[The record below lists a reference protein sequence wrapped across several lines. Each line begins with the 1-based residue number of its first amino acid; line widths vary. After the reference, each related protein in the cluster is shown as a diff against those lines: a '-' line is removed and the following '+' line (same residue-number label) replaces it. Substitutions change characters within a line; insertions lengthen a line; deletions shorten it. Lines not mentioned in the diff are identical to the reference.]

1 MNKTI
6 LVISDSTGETAN
18 QVLDAVKVH
27 FYITDVDIKKFSKI
41 NKKEQIDEIL
51 DDIKRRYINIF
62 YDRRSRIIRL
72 LDWKNRN
79 EWINLSSRRFIISYA
94 NFK

>member
-27 FYITDVDIKKFSKI
+27 FDITDVDIKKFSKI

-51 DDIKRRYINIF
+51 DDIKGDILIF
-62 YDRRSRIIRL
+62 STIVDREL
-72 LDWKNRN
+72 LDYLIEKQ
-79 EWINLSSRRFIISYA
+79 
-94 NFK
+94 K